1 MSTTTAYEAST
12 ADTNQQPSIH
22 PESSS
27 ASCVETF
34 NGTVRELI
42 NELQVTFPELKDTIE
57 ERYTDMS
64 TDDESVLLWFS
75 ENAKAHHMA
84 LTTKDESLFKENKAL
99 FLLPDINFSQLWK
112 CKLTKANKNAIWK
125 YLHVLL
131 LVVSHYEVQN
141 VTQKM
146 VQQTTDV
153 DSKDNTNAT
162 LSTESTN
169 TPPTPNMQETFE
181 QWNKLLDS
189 NKLSEEDMQ
198 KMKEQ
203 SENIMKLMQNLHKS
217 QDDTEDADDDADDD
231 NEQDGGGNA
240 KPSFEDIQND
250 PFVKKLE
257 GSKIAQFAKE
267 LSTELNMNDLGL
279 SEDAKMDSFQDV
291 FGMMGKDPQKL
302 FGLVQTVGNK
312 IQSKMQ
318 HGDIQQNELV
328 AEAHDLMQSMQGSQA
343 FKNMF
348 TSGKRKGKG
357 SGGLDPHTL
366 FKQMSKHMNF
376 DPSQIDPAMMQQA
389 MAMMGGMGANMP
401 AGGATRSR
409 LQNKLAQKQQHT
421 DTCTPMPS
429 AVSTTKNTCL
439 PVKKKKKK
447 KKKTVQHSQEPR
459 TTD

>member
-1 MSTTTAYEAST
+1 M
-12 ADTNQQPSIH
+12 
-22 PESSS
+22 
-27 ASCVETF
+27 
-34 NGTVRELI
+34 
-42 NELQVTFPELKDTIE
+42 
-57 ERYTDMS
+57 
-64 TDDESVLLWFS
+64 
-75 ENAKAHHMA
+75 KAHHTA

-112 CKLTKANKNAIWK
+112 CKLTKATKNAIWK

-146 VQQTTDV
+146 VQRATHADATDDTDAIENTSSLD
-153 DSKDNTNAT
+153 DSANA
-162 LSTESTN
+162 
-169 TPPTPNMQETFE
+169 PPTPNMQETFE
-181 QWNKLLDS
+181 QWNTLLDS
-189 NKLSEEDMQ
+189 NQLSDEDMQ

-203 SENIMKLMQNLHKS
+203 SENIMKLMQNLHNS
-217 QDDTEDADDDADDD
+217 QDDNDVVDEECDETER
-231 NEQDGGGNA
+231 EDGSSSNTTFA
-240 KPSFEDIQND
+240 DIQND

-267 LSTELNMNDLGL
+267 LSTELDMNDLGL

-302 FGLVQTVGNK
+302 FVLVQTVGNK

-348 TSGKRKGKG
+348 KPGKRKG
-357 SGGLDPHTL
+357 GGLDPHTL
-366 FKQMSKHMNF
+366 FKEMSKHMNF

-409 LQNKLAQKQQHT
+409 LQSKLAQKQQHT
-421 DTCTPMPS
+421 DTCTQMS
-429 AVSTTKNTCL
+429 STVSTTEATL
-439 PVKKKKKK
+439 PVKKKKNKKK
-447 KKKTVQHSQEPR
+447 KKKTVQHPHEPS